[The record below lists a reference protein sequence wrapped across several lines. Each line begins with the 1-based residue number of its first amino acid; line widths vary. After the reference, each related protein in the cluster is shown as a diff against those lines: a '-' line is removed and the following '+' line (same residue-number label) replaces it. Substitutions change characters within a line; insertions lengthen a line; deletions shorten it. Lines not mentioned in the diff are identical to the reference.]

1 MRLLCGRKYLKGM
14 SYYWER
20 RNIVKRVLKNR
31 LARALGEP
39 FRPKGRNGETVIVF
53 VRTNAR
59 GRGFNLGYSLRG
71 NHRLRTILITKAFEY
86 KFQKQAFDEIHVF
99 SNFAHLV
106 RLVERLGQKYKILA
120 VIGMTQPARQTH
132 VLIEMSRDWPVLID
146 QYDSEWA
153 LSYFAGV
160 DPADLEVNGFLADEV
175 AEEEHCYRQADGVI
189 ARSGELQVLF
199 KEQGVRTPMLLI
211 QDGCNPR
218 FFQPLTSRSGPKGA
232 EWSVVYPGIFHPMS
246 HDSRIVGDTQFVPMG
261 KTFAEERI
269 HFHLYPSPH
278 HNYQYPEYEAEAARN
293 PYFHLHEA
301 VDFDKIGSE
310 ITQYDFG
317 WDVKDR
323 SKFYGDSKVYYQH
336 VVSNK
341 TFLFLDAG
349 LPQITEGRL
358 ARVEQILR
366 QTGAGII
373 LRDYASKGLRE
384 VIEMQDMPGL
394 IRGVERARAELDINR
409 RSEELLAFIQE
420 VRQRY
425 EKTRR

>member
-1 MRLLCGRKYLKGM
+1 M

-278 HNYQYPEYEAEAARN
+278 HNYQYPEYEAEAVRN
-293 PYFHLHEA
+293 PYFHLHQA
-301 VDFDKIGSE
+301 VDFDDVHREIGK
-310 ITQYDFG
+310 YDFG
-317 WDVKDR
+317 WSASDFSK
-323 SKFYGDSKVYYQH
+323 SMLFSEILGEHALSIKFY
-336 VVSNK
+336 
-341 TFLFLDAG
+341 TFLEAG
-349 LPQITEGRL
+349 LPVITTGLIVRSERIV
-358 ARVEQILR
+358 RR
-366 QTGAGII
+366 WGAGVVV
-373 LRDYASKGLRE
+373 DTDAPKGLRQ
-384 VIEMQDMPGL
+384 VIEKQNLPEL

-409 RSEELLAFIQE
+409 RGGELLAFIKE
-420 VRQRY
+420 VREQY
-425 EKTRR
+425 ERTRG